1 MNNVTSSPGL
11 QGTLPLY
18 SSPANLGVQS
28 MATVPGAAVYST
40 PIQHGAAGGAVTCA
54 DRSDFSTFPS
64 SIGNGKN
71 LLCSWFNV
79 LPSPH
84 DNSMQPT
91 NIVVGWSVLTNL
103 PYQLWLTY

>member
-1 MNNVTSSPGL
+1 MSTQAYPYVTSKVFYKYAFNLSFQMNNVTSSPGL

-28 MATVPGAAVYST
+28 MATVPGVAVYST

-71 LLCSWFNV
+71 LLCS
-79 LPSPH
+79 
-84 DNSMQPT
+84 
-91 NIVVGWSVLTNL
+91 
-103 PYQLWLTY
+103 